1 MQKPLEVKFKAF
13 KGEIEM
19 GTADDFEFSEKITR
33 KLVRD
38 GLISRRITDDDLYF
52 MGLLKRVWADEWY
65 VAQMCKMFRPEKR
78 AMMLAFPDFNKIQRY
93 ILKSYLKLAPGV
105 KLRVPVVVDRIHTYL
120 GVTNYDKADI
130 IRIRQIAYNIRKNS
144 NPKMKKDK
152 MIELALLEKTSIFT

>member
-1 MQKPLEVKFKAF
+1 MD
-13 KGEIEM
+13 
-19 GTADDFEFSEKITR
+19 TTDNFEFSEIITR

-52 MGLLKRVWADEWY
+52 MGLLKRVWTDEWY
-65 VAQMCKMFRPEKR
+65 VAQMCKRFRPEKR
-78 AMMLAFPDFNKIQRY
+78 AVMLAFPDFNKIQRY

-130 IRIRQIAYNIRKNS
+130 IRIRQIAYNIRRNSHKNV
-144 NPKMKKDK
+144 KTDQ
-152 MIELALLEKTSIFT
+152 MIALALLEKISIFT

>member
-1 MQKPLEVKFKAF
+1 
-13 KGEIEM
+13 M

-52 MGLLKRVWADEWY
+52 MGLLKRVWTDEWY

-78 AMMLAFPDFNKIQRY
+78 AVMLAFPNFNKIQRY

-144 NPKMKKDK
+144 HKKVKTDQ
-152 MIELALLEKTSIFT
+152 MIELALLEKISIFT

>member
-1 MQKPLEVKFKAF
+1 MD
-13 KGEIEM
+13 
-19 GTADDFEFSEKITR
+19 TTDNFEFSEKITR

-52 MGLLKRVWADEWY
+52 MGLLKRVWTDEWY
-65 VAQMCKMFRPEKR
+65 VAQMCKRFRPEKR
-78 AMMLAFPDFNKIQRY
+78 AVMLAFPDFNKIQRY

-130 IRIRQIAYNIRKNS
+130 IRIRQIAYNIRRNSHKNV
-144 NPKMKKDK
+144 KTDQ
-152 MIELALLEKTSIFT
+152 MIALALLEKISIFT

>member
-1 MQKPLEVKFKAF
+1 
-13 KGEIEM
+13 M
-19 GTADDFEFSEKITR
+19 GTTDNFEFSEKITR

-78 AMMLAFPDFNKIQRY
+78 AMILAFPDFNKIQRY

-130 IRIRQIAYNIRKNS
+130 IRIRQIAYNIRRSSHN
-144 NPKMKKDK
+144 KMKPDK
-152 MIELALLEKTSIFT
+152 MIELALLEKTSLFT

>member
-1 MQKPLEVKFKAF
+1 MD
-13 KGEIEM
+13 
-19 GTADDFEFSEKITR
+19 TNDNFEFSEKITR

-52 MGLLKRVWADEWY
+52 MGLLKRVWTDEWY
-65 VAQMCKMFRPEKR
+65 VAQMCKRFRPEKR
-78 AMMLAFPDFNKIQRY
+78 AVMLAFPDYNKIQRY

-130 IRIRQIAYNIRKNS
+130 IRIRQIAYNIRRNSHKNA
-144 NPKMKKDK
+144 KTEQ
-152 MIELALLEKTSIFT
+152 MIELALLEKISIFT